1 MAGWLGLC
9 RVGAENCISAPLG
22 EPDVRASHSACMGPV
37 ARRRLDLDDVGAEI
51 GELNATHFRSS
62 GPREM
67 EREIFSLALL

>member
-1 MAGWLGLC
+1 
-9 RVGAENCISAPLG
+9 
-22 EPDVRASHSACMGPV
+22 MGPV